1 MKSIRHYF
9 EKARKQGFAIGAFNA
24 ANLEVVKAIVGA
36 ADKLR
41 SPIIIETSSGQTEYI
56 EGKNLVDL
64 VENAREKT
72 GLPIFLN
79 LDHAHDFKLIKK
91 AVKAGYDLIHF
102 DGSKLPFRENMRRAK
117 KVVSYVRKKRKG
129 ILVEAEI
136 DYITGSSAPHL
147 TKSIKAVQ
155 KQGNYTDPKRA
166 REFMRLTGVDTLA
179 VFVGN
184 VHGVYDAPPMLD
196 FDRLNEL
203 SRLPCF
209 LSLHGGSGIAT
220 PTIKKA
226 IEIGK
231 VVKIN
236 VNTELRM
243 AYRQALE
250 RQLKS
255 SDEVAIYKLMPPVIS
270 AVQKVV
276 EKKIRIFGSTGRV

>member
-1 MKSIRHYF
+1 VKNIRHYF
-9 EKARKQGFAIGAFNA
+9 EKAKRQGFAIGAFNA

-36 ADKLR
+36 AEKLR
-41 SPIIIETSSGQTEYI
+41 SPVIIESSSGQTEYAD
-56 EGKNLVDL
+56 EDNLFDFVQ
-64 VENAREKT
+64 NAREET

-79 LDHAHDFKLIKK
+79 LDHAHDLKLIKK

-102 DGSKLPFRENMRRAK
+102 DGSKLLFRENMRRAK

-155 KQGNYTDPKRA
+155 RQGNYTNPERA
-166 REFMRLTGVDTLA
+166 RQFVKLTGVDTLA

-203 SRLPCF
+203 SKLPCF
-209 LSLHGGSGIAT
+209 LSLHGGSGIAA
-220 PTIKKA
+220 PTIKKT
-226 IEIGK
+226 IETGR

-243 AYRQALE
+243 AYRKALE
-250 RQLKS
+250 KQLKT

-276 EKKIRIFGSTGRV
+276 EKKIRIFGSKGKV